1 MELMRREL
9 TIRITGEAGQGM
21 QTVGFALCKLAK
33 KRGLYLFAN
42 QDYMSRIRGGNNFFQ
57 LRIAYAPVFSLRKAA
72 DIIVA
77 LDRPSVDIHKKAL
90 SKQGIMILDREKFN
104 AEEMDKIFFDVP
116 LYKMA
121 VDIGGSELFVNS
133 VALGALAE
141 ITEAKIDYVN
151 EVLRDI
157 FSDKREEVI
166 QKNIDAAKAGFDFSK
181 DNFKQDSFELR
192 EGNFKQSLLMNGNDA
207 LSLGAIK
214 AGCKFY
220 SGYPMTPSTSIMN
233 NMAHFAKDF
242 NIVVEQAEDE
252 IAAINM
258 ALGASFAGARAMTAT
273 SGGGFSLM
281 VEGLSLAGM
290 TETPVVMVD
299 AQRPAPATGF
309 PTRTEQADLNF
320 LISAGHGEFARV
332 IFSPGTIE
340 QCFYLTV
347 KAFNLAEKY
356 QIPVLIMTDQ
366 HLAESYRNIGGLET
380 NKVKVT
386 RYIIS
391 KEDSKN
397 ITGYKRYRL
406 TKTGISPRAIPSW
419 IDDVIYVDSDEHTE
433 EGHITEDAAIRKK
446 MVEKRFYK
454 KMAGLLKEVEKPYS
468 YNLKEAKT
476 LLVGFG
482 STFGVMKEVCGAAK
496 NKRIGFVHLSQVWP
510 FPSDDMTKLL
520 KRKKKVITV
529 ENNAGAQLAG
539 LIRQQT
545 GIKARG
551 SILKFDGMPFDL
563 DYLLDKV
570 KNGI

>member
-1 MELMRREL
+1 
-9 TIRITGEAGQGM
+9 M
-21 QTVGFALCKLAK
+21 QTIGFALCKLAK
-33 KRGLYLFAN
+33 KARLYLFAN
-42 QDYMSRIRGGNNFFQ
+42 QDYMSRIRGGNSFFQ
-57 LRIAYAPVFSLRKAA
+57 LRISSEPVYTLRKAA

-77 LDRPSVDIHKKAL
+77 LDRQSVEIHKKAL
-90 SKQGIMILDREKFN
+90 SKQGIMILDKKKFN
-104 AEEMDKIFFDVP
+104 INETDKVFFDAP

-133 VALGALAE
+133 VALGVLAE
-141 ITEAKIDYVN
+141 ITGAKIDYVN
-151 EVLRDI
+151 EVLKDI

-181 DNFKQDSFELR
+181 NNFKQDSFELKER
-192 EGNFKQSLLMNGNDA
+192 NFKQSLLMTGNDA

-233 NMAHFAKDF
+233 NIAHFAKDF

-258 ALGASFAGARAMTAT
+258 ALGASFAGVRSMAAT
-273 SGGGFSLM
+273 SGGGFALM

-290 TETPVVMVD
+290 TETPIVVVD

-356 QIPVLIMTDQ
+356 QTPVLIMTDQ

-406 TKTGISPRAIPSW
+406 TKTVISPRAIPSW

-468 YNLKEAKT
+468 YNLNKAKT

-482 STFGVMKEVCGAAK
+482 SNYGVMKEACDASK

-545 GIKARG
+545 GIKVRG
-551 SILKFDGMPFDL
+551 SILKFDGRPFNIDEL
-563 DYLLDKV
+563 KERIGDY
-570 KNGI
+570 G